1 MKGLSKDPRQRYADT
16 CAFAEALRDALAN
29 PGTAPEPSGLLGR
42 MKSIF
47 KR

>member
-1 MKGLSKDPRQRYADT
+1 MKGLSKDPRQRYDDT

-29 PGTAPEPSGLLGR
+29 SATPAVPGLLDR
-42 MKSIF
+42 VKSIF